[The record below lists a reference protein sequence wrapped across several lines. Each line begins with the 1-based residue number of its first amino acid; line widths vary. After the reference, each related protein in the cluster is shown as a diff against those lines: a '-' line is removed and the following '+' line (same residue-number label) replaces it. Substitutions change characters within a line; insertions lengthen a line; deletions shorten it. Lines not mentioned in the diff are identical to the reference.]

1 MTRTT
6 PSSAPATEHAAYSH
20 GYERLRRH
28 AVKPDMEH
36 DRRGLGVVVRHG
48 VAAWL
53 HAFAELPAVPS
64 AARGNLGGTLPDG
77 LRAPLVD
84 ILAEMVR
91 GRMAEDPA

>member
-1 MTRTT
+1 ME
-6 PSSAPATEHAAYSH
+6 PAAYSH

-28 AVKPDMEH
+28 AVRPDTEH
-36 DRRGLGVVVRHG
+36 DRRGLGVVVRRG

-53 HAFAELPAVPS
+53 HAFAELPAATC
-64 AARGNLGGTLPDG
+64 AARGNDSGGTLPDD

-91 GRMAEDPA
+91 GRMARDPA